1 MWCRWC
7 RRCRWCRSKRMNI
20 NSRSSRRRGG
30 CEVDDGQS
38 GGKVTRLVVRCSF
51 LALPPVVAFFL
62 GLTGYQ
68 LGFCV
73 WATLVWSGLEAAIV
87 FRTGLSMGCNRLPFV
102 PRLVGAPVLDGS

>member
-1 MWCRWC
+1 MV
-7 RRCRWCRSKRMNI
+7 RRKVHVVQVVP
-20 NSRSSRRRGG
+20 
-30 CEVDDGQS
+30 EVQVVQEQTHEHQQQVDDGQS